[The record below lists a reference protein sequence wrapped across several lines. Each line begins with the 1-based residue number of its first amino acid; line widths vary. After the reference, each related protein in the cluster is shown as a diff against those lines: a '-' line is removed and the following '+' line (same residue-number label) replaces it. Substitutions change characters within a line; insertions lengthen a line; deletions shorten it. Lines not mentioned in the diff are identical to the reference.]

1 MSKLV
6 TISTATI
13 ATAMMLAT
21 VAICSFCSC
30 AHNVPNTNV
39 DTQIT
44 VENLE
49 GIEVDLN
56 IDNDISAFQKP
67 FGISL
72 VDDSRRA
79 YMMNVEVYDD
89 EGNFEKSYEPI
100 FKDAGSFCGE

>member
-6 TISTATI
+6 TILTATI
-13 ATAMMLAT
+13 ATTMMLT
-21 VAICSFCSC
+21 TMAICSFCSC

-72 VDDSRRA
+72 VDDSRMA

-89 EGNFEKSYEPI
+89 EGNFEKSFEPI
-100 FKDAGSFCGE
+100 VRDSGTYCK